1 MLITLVTGTR
11 PNLVKAAPL
20 LREFDKQE
28 INYHW
33 VHTGQHYD
41 RSMFSYIVRD
51 LSMPM
56 PRDDFQAH
64 YSDPVEK
71 IAHIMRYFQSYCH
84 RNKPNLVLVLGDVDS
99 TLAAALVANKLKIP
113 LAHVEAGERSYNR
126 SMPEEINRIL
136 VDNMSQYLFC
146 ASRNAKANLQGEGLL
161 YKDFIQAGQLGNRV
175 FYVGNLMI
183 DQLKYFLATDAD
195 YVIRNEDY
203 AVLTLHRQENVDDPE
218 TLAILLKHVGAVA
231 EKIRIYF
238 LIHPRTQKRI
248 AEFKLGYLLSDS
260 NVFKM
265 EPWNYSEFLTLV
277 HHAQFVMT
285 DSGGLQVETSY
296 MNVPCLTLRNE
307 TEWPDTVMSGSNHLV
322 NMIDDEDLL
331 SCVDKIMAVEWRE
344 SRFHETDL
352 CKMNAAENITNI
364 IKSIRS

>member
-20 LREFDKQE
+20 LREFKKQE

-33 VHTGQHYD
+33 IHTGQHKD
-41 RSMFSYIVRD
+41 KEMFLYQLRD
-51 LSMPM
+51 LHM
-56 PRDDFQAH
+56 RDPDSSFSSH
-64 YSDPVEK
+64 VFPTTIEK
-71 IAHIMRYFQSYCH
+71 ISHIMLSFQGHCKIHNPS
-84 RNKPNLVLVLGDVDS
+84 LIVVLGDVDS
-99 TLAAALVANKLKIP
+99 TLATALVANKLKIP

-146 ASRNAKANLQGEGLL
+146 ASQNATINLQGEGIM
-161 YKDFIQAGQLGNRV
+161 YKYGINAYFP
-175 FYVGNLMI
+175 GNLMI
-183 DQLKYFLATDAD
+183 DQLKYLMDNPKD
-195 YVIRNEDY
+195 CVISSDPY
-203 AVLTLHRQENVDDPE
+203 AVLTLHRQENVDIGQNLE
-218 TLAILLKHVGAVA
+218 HIIEIVGKVS
-231 EKIRIYF
+231 EKIRVF
-238 LIHPRTQKRI
+238 FPVHPRTKSVLLKAWI
-248 AEFKLGYLLSDS
+248 ARFSNIIQLS
-260 NVFKM
+260 
-265 EPWNYSEFLTLV
+265 PLPYSEFIYLV
-277 HHAQFVMT
+277 NHSAFVMT

-296 MNVPCLTLRNE
+296 MNIPCLTLRNE
-307 TEWPDTVMSGSNHLV
+307 TEWPDTVMSGSNYLV

-331 SCVDKIMAVEWRE
+331 FCVDKIMAGEWKE